1 MEKSHLIAVVGLC
14 DPVDYSLPG
23 FCVHGILQVRILE
36 WVTMPSFRG
45 SSNPEIKSVAPALQ
59 TDSLLLSMGE
69 APKGHSLRLIGKF
82 NLLYLWLPEQFP
94 LLSFAQVAPGT
105 LPLF

>member
-1 MEKSHLIAVVGLC
+1 
-14 DPVDYSLPG
+14 
-23 FCVHGILQVRILE
+23 
-36 WVTMPSFRG
+36 MPSFRG
-45 SSNPEIKSVAPALQ
+45 SSNPEIKSVAPVLQ

-69 APKGHSLRLIGKF
+69 VPKGHSLRLIGKF